1 MPVYEYLCRTCEKH
15 FEKRLP
21 MASSGILVDCPDCG
35 EDSVKSFS
43 MFAANIKKDLG
54 RASSQVGC
62 CGGSCGCG

>member
-43 MFAANIKKDLG
+43 MFAANIFTPN
-54 RASSQVGC
+54 
-62 CGGSCGCG
+62 